1 MRRIMFILLDALL
14 ISSLYLL
21 YFGCFGTIQ
30 KYIIFAGI
38 YAWQIVGYAIL
49 FTFLMRDEQWAK
61 ALTNNDKKSIWFRR
75 YDKITDFFTA
85 IGLLLNGLYFLFTL
99 ILCFKFKKWLC
110 SKEGYV
116 LLDFIT
122 IMKKEIDNDKQ

>member
-21 YFGCFGTIQ
+21 YFGSYGSVQ
-30 KYIIFAGI
+30 NYIIFAGI
-38 YAWQIVGYAIL
+38 YAWKIVGYAIL
-49 FTFLMRDEQWAK
+49 FTFLMRDEQWTK
-61 ALTNNDKKSIWFRR
+61 ALTSNGTKSIWFRR
-75 YDKITDFFTA
+75 YDRITDFLMI

-99 ILCFKFKKWLC
+99 LLCFDFKKWLC
-110 SKEGYV
+110 KEGYV

-122 IMKKEIDNDKQ
+122 IMKNEIDNDKQ